1 MTSRR
6 ILSLISLT
14 ILAAACAGT
23 GASEPTP
30 PASATPSPVI
40 IGGSGGPSV
49 LPTLISP
56 EIALGPQRFL
66 FGIVDPSTN
75 LPIAA
80 PDRAVTVRFVP
91 PDGGH
96 AIDAGP
102 ATFVWAIENERGIYV
117 SQVDFPT
124 AGRWTAE
131 FTTEGLRGSEETIRL
146 ELPVAETRSA
156 VAVGEPA
163 PSIATPTADDVGGDL
178 SRLSTDTHP
187 LPALY
192 RTSEAQALED
202 GDPFVL
208 VFATPKFCQSAQC
221 GPTLDRLKPFVDRYP
236 SVTFI
241 HVEPYQLAFQQDQ
254 LQPVLDANQQLQPV
268 AAVDEFGIL
277 AEPWVYVVDR
287 EGIVRG
293 SFEVIFSDDELTAA
307 LDEVK

>member
-6 ILSLISLT
+6 ILSLITVTVLV
-14 ILAAACAGT
+14 AACSGP

-30 PASATPSPVI
+30 PPSATPSPIV

-49 LPTLISP
+49 LPVAISP
-56 EIALGPQRFL
+56 DVAVGPQRFL

-80 PDRAVTVRFVP
+80 PDRAVAVRFVP
-91 PDGGH
+91 SDGGA

-102 ATFVWAIENERGIYV
+102 ATFVWGIVNERGIYV
-117 SQVDFPT
+117 SEVDFPK
-124 AGRWTAE
+124 AGKWTAE
-131 FTTEGLRGSEETIRL
+131 FTTPGLRGAEETIRL

-156 VAVGEPA
+156 IALGEKA
-163 PSIATPTADDVGGDL
+163 PSVATPTADDVGGDL
-178 SRLSTDTHP
+178 SRLSTDAHP
-187 LPALY
+187 LAAFY
-192 RTSEAQALED
+192 RTSEAQALKD

-208 VFATPKFCQSAQC
+208 VFATPKFCQTAQC
-221 GPTLDRLKPFVDRYP
+221 GPTLDRLKPFVERYP

-241 HVEPYQLAFQQDQ
+241 HVEPYQLTFDQDQ
-254 LQPVLDANQQLQPV
+254 LQPVLDVNQQLQTVP
-268 AAVDEFGIL
+268 AVDDFGLL

-287 EGIVRG
+287 DGIVRG
-293 SFEVIFSDDELTAA
+293 SFELIFSDDELTAA

>member
-6 ILSLISLT
+6 ILSFLALA
-14 ILAAACAGT
+14 ILAGACT
-23 GASEPTP
+23 SPGASEPTP
-30 PASATPSPVI
+30 PPSPTPSPVV

-49 LPTLISP
+49 IPVAISP
-56 EIALGPQRFL
+56 DVAVGPQRFL

-91 PDGGH
+91 PDGGT

-102 ATFVWAIENERGIYV
+102 ATFVWGIENERGIYV
-117 SQVDFPT
+117 SEIDFPK

-131 FTTEGLRGSEETIRL
+131 FTTPGLRGTEETIRL

-163 PSIATPTADDVGGDL
+163 PSVMTPTADDVGGDL
-178 SRLSTDTHP
+178 SRLSTDTDP
-187 LPALY
+187 LPAFYLI
-192 RTSEAQALED
+192 SEAQALKD

-208 VFATPKFCQSAQC
+208 VFATPRFCQTAQC
-221 GPTLDRLKPFVDRYP
+221 GPTLDRIKPFANRFP

-241 HVEPYQLAFQQDQ
+241 HVEPYQLTFDQDQ
-254 LQPVLDANQQLQPV
+254 LQPVLDANQQLQTVP
-268 AAVDEFGIL
+268 AVDDFGIL

-287 EGIVRG
+287 DGIVRG
-293 SFEVIFSDDELTAA
+293 SFELIFSDDELTAA
-307 LDEVK
+307 LEAVK